1 MGDVDETAIFTQ
13 IGSALTEW
21 ENVEVECARL
31 FAVFVSASKKRPY
44 QAPAVSA
51 YGSIVGVSS
60 RRKML
65 DLASESYFAFRPAKR
80 TTFATRCSQLINE
93 YEKYAARRNELAHGL
108 VKRVFVTKKGTRPQ
122 LIGIYLLPSF
132 FNPKKFKKGELTYSY
147 VSGDVVHYRQ
157 EFTKLALKI
166 GGLREQLV

>member
-1 MGDVDETAIFTQ
+1 
-13 IGSALTEW
+13 
-21 ENVEVECARL
+21 
-31 FAVFVSASKKRPY
+31 
-44 QAPAVSA
+44 
-51 YGSIVGVSS
+51 
-60 RRKML
+60 
-65 DLASESYFAFRPAKR
+65 
-80 TTFATRCSQLINE
+80 
-93 YEKYAARRNELAHGL
+93 
-108 VKRVFVTKKGTRPQ
+108 VFVTKKGTRPQ